1 MRHRVAFR
9 KLGRDSA
16 HRKAMLRTMVTQ
28 LIKHERIR
36 TTWAKAKE
44 TQRMA
49 EKMVTYAKKG
59 QSHHFRL
66 AKAFVRD
73 DLMVRKLFSEL
84 GERYADRSGGYT
96 RVLRVGT
103 RKGDAADMALLEFID
118 RPNELRDSSSSTLKL
133 TLNDIES

>member
-28 LIKHERIR
+28 LIKHEHIR

-49 EKMVTYAKKG
+49 EKMITYAKKG

-66 AKAFVRD
+66 AKA
-73 DLMVRKLFSEL
+73 
-84 GERYADRSGGYT
+84 
-96 RVLRVGT
+96 
-103 RKGDAADMALLEFID
+103 LLEMI
-118 RPNELRDSSSSTLKL
+118 
-133 TLNDIES
+133 